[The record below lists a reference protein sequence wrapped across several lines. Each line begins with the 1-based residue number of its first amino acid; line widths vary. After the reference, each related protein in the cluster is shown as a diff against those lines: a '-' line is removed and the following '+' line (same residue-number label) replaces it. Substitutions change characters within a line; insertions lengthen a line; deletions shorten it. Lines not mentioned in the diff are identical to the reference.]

1 MKKNNKEI
9 RKEIKTKSG
18 KTIKEFKEFIS
29 KGNVI
34 DLAVGVIIGGA
45 FSKIVSSLVNDIV
58 MPLIGIVI
66 GGINL
71 TNLTLKLGDATVNY
85 GVFLQNI
92 LDFLIVA
99 LCIFI
104 FVKIINKFN
113 RKKETPPAP
122 PKKDDKTILL
132 EEIRDLLKK
141 K

>member
-34 DLAVGVIIGGA
+34 DLAVGVIIGKA
-45 FSKIVSSLVNDIV
+45 FSQIVSSLVNDII

>member
-9 RKEIKTKSG
+9 RKEIKAKSG

-34 DLAVGVIIGGA
+34 DLAVGVIIGKA
-45 FSKIVSSLVNDIV
+45 FSQIVSSLVNDII

>member
-45 FSKIVSSLVNDIV
+45 FSKIVSSLVNDII
-58 MPLIGIVI
+58 MPLIGIII

-99 LCIFI
+99 LCVFI
-104 FVKIINKFN
+104 FVKIIN
-113 RKKETPPAP
+113 
-122 PKKDDKTILL
+122 LGL
-132 EEIRDLLKK
+132 
-141 K
+141 

>member
-1 MKKNNKEI
+1 MKNNKEI

-34 DLAVGVIIGGA
+34 DLAVGVIIGKA
-45 FSKIVSSLVNDIV
+45 FSKIVSSLVNDII

>member
-1 MKKNNKEI
+1 MKNNKEI

-34 DLAVGVIIGGA
+34 DLAVGVIIGKA
-45 FSKIVSSLVNDIV
+45 FSQIVSSLVNDII

-113 RKKETPPAP
+113 RKKETPPVP

>member
-34 DLAVGVIIGGA
+34 DLAVGVIIGKA
-45 FSKIVSSLVNDIV
+45 FSQIVSSLVNDII

-99 LCIFI
+99 LCVFI

>member
-34 DLAVGVIIGGA
+34 DLAVGVIIGKA
-45 FSKIVSSLVNDIV
+45 FSQIVSSLVNDII

-99 LCIFI
+99 LCVFI

-113 RKKETPPAP
+113 RKKEINLYKSLT
-122 PKKDDKTILL
+122 
-132 EEIRDLLKK
+132 
-141 K
+141 